1 MQGGADR
8 PSCKRRPRVPGRRE
22 TPSGTLEWAPLKAP
36 WEKFSLPA
44 AATAYA
50 HGRSREFVRAARE
63 IFGPLVER
71 VEAFPEGRHAWLM
84 AEVPAEGSLAGFFRD
99 LGRRLEPAGSLWV
112 VFPKKPFVE
121 ELGFPFLWIDV
132 QKAGLAAGLVDN
144 KIAAFSPRLTSIRF
158 VIPVAKRKPIHQ

>member
-1 MQGGADR
+1 MK
-8 PSCKRRPRVPGRRE
+8 S
-22 TPSGTLEWAPLKAP
+22 P

-44 AATAYA
+44 EGSAYA
-50 HGRSREFVRAARE
+50 KGSSTEFVKAARQ

-71 VEAFPEGRHAWLM
+71 VERLPAGRHPWLM
-84 AEVPAEGSLAGFFRD
+84 VEVPGEGSLSSLFRD
-99 LGRRLEPAGSLWV
+99 LEKRLDSAGSLWT

-121 ELGFPFLWIDV
+121 ELHFPFLWIDV

-158 VIPVAKRKPIHQ
+158 VVPVARRALRRA

>member
-1 MQGGADR
+1 
-8 PSCKRRPRVPGRRE
+8 
-22 TPSGTLEWAPLKAP
+22 LKAP

-44 AATAYA
+44 PDSATAYA
-50 HGRSREFVRAARE
+50 RGRSREFVRAARE

-71 VEAFPEGRHAWLM
+71 VDAFPDGRHAWLM
-84 AEVPAEGSLAGFFRD
+84 AEVPAEGSLSGFFRD
-99 LGRRLEPAGSLWV
+99 LARRLEPAGSLWV